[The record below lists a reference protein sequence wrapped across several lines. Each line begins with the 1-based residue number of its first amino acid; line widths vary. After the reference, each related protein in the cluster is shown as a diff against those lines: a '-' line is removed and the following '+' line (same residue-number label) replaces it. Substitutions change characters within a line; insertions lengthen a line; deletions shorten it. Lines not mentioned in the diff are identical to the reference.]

1 MSGWHGNWYGRKRPP
16 RHAAGG
22 RDVEDTA
29 EGHDM
34 SDSNPYVEARHEW
47 NDRYLDLVRERRWW
61 QAVAGAELVLVL
73 MLAGGFVWLSLQH
86 KTIPYI
92 VEVDSLGAAL
102 AVKPVEHGAHA
113 SDELAAFVRGARQVL
128 ADRVAMKQGL
138 DQVYAY
144 ARGSARTY
152 LDDHYRANNPF
163 EIVKTYTVV
172 PAVTSLLRVS
182 DRSWQVRWTEE
193 QRGLDGLLLGKSHW
207 EAALSIDVVP
217 PTSETTVHVNPL
229 GLYVTDLRWTK
240 QL

>member
-1 MSGWHGNWYGRKRPP
+1 VSGWHGNWYGRKRPP

-47 NDRYLDLVRERRWW
+47 NDRDLDLVRERRWW

-113 SDELAAFVRGARQVL
+113 SDERVIRYQLAAFVRGARQVCSVS
-128 ADRVAMKQGL
+128 RTV
-138 DQVYAY
+138 
-144 ARGSARTY
+144 RGRCGGRRSSAGSTGSSSASRTGRPPSP
-152 LDDHYRANNPF
+152 LTWSRRRPRR
-163 EIVKTYTVV
+163 
-172 PAVTSLLRVS
+172 PCTST
-182 DRSWQVRWTEE
+182 RSGCT
-193 QRGLDGLLLGKSHW
+193 
-207 EAALSIDVVP
+207 
-217 PTSETTVHVNPL
+217 
-229 GLYVTDLRWTK
+229 
-240 QL
+240 